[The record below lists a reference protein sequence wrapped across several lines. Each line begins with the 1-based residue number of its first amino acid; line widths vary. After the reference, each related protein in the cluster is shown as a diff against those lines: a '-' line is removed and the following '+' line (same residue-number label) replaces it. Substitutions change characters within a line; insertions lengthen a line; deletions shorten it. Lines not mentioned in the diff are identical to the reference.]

1 MLLYGLHQ
9 SIQGLVLSGG
19 QISNL
24 IVARNGPFEHVGGRK
39 VRQNLIK
46 HELTAFSTVG
56 YVHLVQANVKSAQS
70 VCLNHTTMNF
80 LDTIIVPE
88 GRLNLSLSERRT
100 TNQAGDPRHAPECL
114 C

>member
-9 SIQGLVLSGG
+9 SIQGLALSGG

-24 IVARNGPFEHVGGRK
+24 IVARNGAFEHVGGREALQQPNQARTGSIQRRGICSPGPGK
-39 VRQNLIK
+39 CGVR
-46 HELTAFSTVG
+46 
-56 YVHLVQANVKSAQS
+56 QS